1 MVYQCQYSLLYDG
14 FPMDDLISLLIGLSD
29 SQVRAFRHTSTLAGE
44 HSHNSVGCPEIS
56 GALLYVSS
64 GFSFLLASILLYL
77 VAFILDASFPP
88 PPLFTSWHRKGET
101 TVLIPSFSIFPEHT
115 SGNKLAHKIR
125 PEKLLRRYTP
135 GQKTLGLQSHPACC
149 YLFIYFYPF
158 PVAFALMLSSDLNNG
173 FLVSSDSKP

>member
-1 MVYQCQYSLLYDG
+1 
-14 FPMDDLISLLIGLSD
+14 MDDLISLLIGLSD